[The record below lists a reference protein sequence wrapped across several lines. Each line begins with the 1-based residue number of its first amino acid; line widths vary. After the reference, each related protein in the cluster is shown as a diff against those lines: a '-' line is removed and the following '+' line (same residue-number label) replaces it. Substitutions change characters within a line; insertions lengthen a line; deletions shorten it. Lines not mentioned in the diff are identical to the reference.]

1 VLTDRFRHPAFHIIV
16 LGVLVAAAIL
26 VLRGAPTGE
35 ESRRVVVTGSDLLQL
50 RAGFVRTWQR
60 QPTDAELRGLVERH
74 IRQEVLYR
82 EALARGYDRDDPVV
96 RQAMQRKMEFLAA
109 AQGGQGPPTDDEIEA
124 YFALRREKY
133 RLPAVLSLAQV
144 YINPDAGQEPAEQR
158 AEELLARL
166 ERKDA
171 GPDELAV
178 LGDSIMLR
186 PTYDNVTE
194 NELASIFGRDFADAV
209 VALEPGSWRGP
220 IRSGYGLH
228 LVKVTRRRA
237 GRVPSWTE
245 VRSSVVRDMEY
256 DAATAAKEQLYQ
268 EIAQTYRIATDDEVA
283 RLLEST
289 AG

>member
-1 VLTDRFRHPAFHIIV
+1 MLTDRLRHPAFHIIV
-16 LGVLVAAAIL
+16 LGVLVAVAIL

-35 ESRRVVVTGSDLLQL
+35 ESRRVVVTGSDVLQL

-96 RQAMQRKMEFLAA
+96 RQAMQQKMEFLAA

-133 RLPAVLSLAQV
+133 RLPAVVSLAQV
-144 YINPDAGQEPAEQR
+144 YINSDAGQGPAEQR

-166 ERKDA
+166 ERDDP

-178 LGDSIMLR
+178 LGDSIMLS

-245 VRSSVVRDMEY
+245 VRPSVVRDMEY
-256 DAATAAKEQLYQ
+256 EATTAAKEQLYQ
-268 EIAQTYRIATDDEVA
+268 ELVQTYRIVTDAEVA
-283 RLLEST
+283 ALLE
-289 AG
+289 